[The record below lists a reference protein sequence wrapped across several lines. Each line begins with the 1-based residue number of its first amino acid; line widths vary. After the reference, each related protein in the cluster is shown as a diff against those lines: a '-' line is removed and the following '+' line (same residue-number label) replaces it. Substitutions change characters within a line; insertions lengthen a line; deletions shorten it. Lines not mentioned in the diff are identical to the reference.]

1 MIKQSKICA
10 IICEFNPLHNGHAYA
25 IQKARELSKCD
36 YVIAIMSGNFSQRAE
51 PCIAEKYIRTQ
62 IAIDNG
68 IDAVVH
74 LPTAYSINSS
84 EIFAKAG
91 IKIANSLTNVTHLYF
106 SSECGDIDKLTQ
118 IAHFFNNE
126 PKSYKTKL
134 RCYLHQGYSYNISK
148 QKAIEDMAN
157 ENLIDNDFQNII
169 KHPNNILGIEYIRQL
184 LNTKSKITP
193 ITSKRIGQE
202 HNSGKI
208 DEYSSA
214 SAIRQNIMDK
224 RDIKKTMPENAF
236 EKLYDYFEDNG
247 YQNLNLYKD
256 IIFNNARLKKRL
268 KNIFE
273 VKEGIDNRIYFIS
286 NKSNNYDEFLEK
298 AKTKRF
304 NETKIKR
311 IVLNSTLNITSK
323 IIKKLY
329 TKQLPYIKLLG
340 AKKQILPYL
349 NCTTKLVIRN
359 QKSIL
364 NNYAKQLI
372 DIEEK
377 ADSLFMMIGTSRIVY
392 TPYFLRVPII
402 I

>member
-1 MIKQSKICA
+1 MTNQYKICA

-62 IAIDNG
+62 IAMDNG

-84 EIFAKAG
+84 EIFSKAG
-91 IKIANSLTNVTHLYF
+91 VKIANAFKNVTHLYF

-126 PKSYKTKL
+126 PKIYKTKL
-134 RCYLHQGYSYNISK
+134 RCYLSQGYSYNISK
-148 QKAIEDMAN
+148 QKTIEDLTK
-157 ENLIDNDFQNII
+157 ENIIDESFQNII

-184 LNTKSKITP
+184 LKIKSNIIP

-202 HNSGKI
+202 YNSEKI

-214 SAIRQNIMDK
+214 SAIRQNILDK
-224 RDIKKTMPENAF
+224 RAIKKTMPANAF
-236 EKLYDYFEDNG
+236 DELYDYFENNG
-247 YQNLNLYKD
+247 YQNLDLYKN
-256 IIFNNARLKKRL
+256 ILFSNIRIGQISKH
-268 KNIFE
+268 IFE
-273 VKEGIDNRIYFIS
+273 AKEGLNNRIYFIS

-372 DIEEK
+372 TIEEK

>member
-1 MIKQSKICA
+1 MNMLISEAIKEYLNHLVIN
-10 IICEFNPLHNGHAYA
+10 E
-25 IQKARELSKCD
+25 AR
-36 YVIAIMSGNFSQRAE
+36 SQRTYEA
-51 PCIAEKYIRTQ
+51 YR
-62 IAIDNG
+62 ID
-68 IDAVVH
+68 
-74 LPTAYSINSS
+74 L
-84 EIFAKAG
+84 AKF
-91 IKIANSLTNVTHLYF
+91 K
-106 SSECGDIDKLTQ
+106 
-118 IAHFFNNE
+118 
-126 PKSYKTKL
+126 
-134 RCYLHQGYSYNISK
+134 
-148 QKAIEDMAN
+148 
-157 ENLIDNDFQNII
+157 
-169 KHPNNILGIEYIRQL
+169 
-184 LNTKSKITP
+184 
-193 ITSKRIGQE
+193 
-202 HNSGKI
+202 
-208 DEYSSA
+208 
-214 SAIRQNIMDK
+214 
-224 RDIKKTMPENAF
+224 
-236 EKLYDYFEDNG
+236 DYFEDNG
-247 YQNLNLYKD
+247 YQNLSLYKD

-311 IVLNSTLNITSK
+311 IILNSTLNITSK